1 MAEENAKTPEMGE
14 QDLTPAELKAIEDH
28 KYFMSKEQKR
38 EVTIEEAIADF
49 LKIYQDGWEA
59 QKVRE
64 DNLKQLD
71 EIQKHKYLKSKEKGY
86 DVGDE
91 AVEEWRQKYAPIWR
105 AERESLE
112 KNGFQGL
119 KVVIQNK
126 KGLHV
131 RPCGTLVAIA
141 KKYDCDL
148 YVHKEGMQVYNF
160 KINGKPYMNVRS
172 VLASLNLLT
181 LAAAMHDEIEFIA
194 YGRHAAE
201 ALKEIETLV
210 NKGFEEAG

>member
-1 MAEENAKTPEMGE
+1 MPEMGE
-14 QDLTPAELKAIEDH
+14 QDLNPAELKAIEDH

-49 LKIYQDGWEA
+49 LKNYQDNWESRRT
-59 QKVRE
+59 KE
-64 DNLKQLD
+64 DNLEQAD
-71 EIQKHKYLKSKEKGY
+71 EIKKHKYLKSQEKGY

-112 KNGFQGL
+112 KNGFQSV

-131 RPCGTLVAIA
+131 RPCGTLVTIA
-141 KKYDCDL
+141 KKFDCDL
-148 YVHKEGMQVYNF
+148 YVHKAGMEIYNF

-181 LAAAMHDEIEFIA
+181 LCAAMHDEIEFMA
-194 YGRHAAE
+194 YGRHAGE

-210 NKGFEEAG
+210 NNRFEETT